1 MNAIQTRIEWFGRLR
16 VDQPIKPV
24 PAPVTVVHQL
34 DSVPGIHT
42 CTGCLWAVFTY
53 SDEVHPAITAD
64 GVNRAFAKH
73 LIEAALA
80 EP

>member
-1 MNAIQTRIEWFGRLR
+1 MSTIQTRIEYFGRLQ
-16 VDQPIKPV
+16 VHQPVKPA
-24 PAPVTVVHQL
+24 PAPVDEHKL

-64 GVNRAFAKH
+64 GVRRAFAKH
-73 LIEAALA
+73 LQEAAA
-80 EP
+80 AAA